1 MKLLGVLNVIER
13 GQFIIVSTISFIG
26 DNKAKETLPKSRI
39 SIIPILDN
47 TKDFFKERDSYSRN
61 MENVY
66 ARSKTS
72 IKG

>member
-1 MKLLGVLNVIER
+1 MIER

>member
-1 MKLLGVLNVIER
+1 VKLLGVLNVIER

>member
-1 MKLLGVLNVIER
+1 VKLLGVLNVIER

-66 ARSKTS
+66 AR
-72 IKG
+72 

>member
-1 MKLLGVLNVIER
+1 VKLLEVLNVIER
-13 GQFIIVSTISFIG
+13 GQFIIFSTISFIG

-39 SIIPILDN
+39 SIIPILNN

-66 ARSKTS
+66 AR
-72 IKG
+72 

>member
-1 MKLLGVLNVIER
+1 MKLLEVLNVIER
-13 GQFIIVSTISFIG
+13 GQFIIFSTISFIG